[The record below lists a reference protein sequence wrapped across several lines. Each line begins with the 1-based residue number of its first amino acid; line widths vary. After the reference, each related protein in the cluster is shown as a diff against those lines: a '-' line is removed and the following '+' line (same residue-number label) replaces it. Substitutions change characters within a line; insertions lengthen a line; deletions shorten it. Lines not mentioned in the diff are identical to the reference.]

1 MSLTRFVLPGLMLGL
16 VLSFVPSVAK
26 ATPASAVSGVVFGN
40 LGTAGTDDPSE
51 FTPAYLVN
59 TTGTTNNTNRAIA
72 QAFNTGSATFGALK
86 LNSVTLSLFAQ
97 TTNRNAT
104 VSIYTGTSAPTT
116 LVTGGVSDNPLVS
129 VNAGTPSLV
138 TFSFSADPQSGLQL
152 LANTQYWVV
161 FDTTGVFWA
170 DSGSQPTNNLNGS
183 TYTYSATSRKN
194 GSNTW
199 VAASG
204 YSGVGISLNAVPEPS
219 TYALAGI
226 GAGIAGLAQLRR
238 RRVL

>member
-51 FTPAYLVN
+51 FTPTYLIN

-86 LNSVTLSLFAQ
+86 LNSVTLAVYGQGTNKTSTLKIYSG
-97 TTNRNAT
+97 TTE
-104 VSIYTGTSAPTT
+104 PTT
-116 LVTGGVSDNPLVS
+116 LLGTSDPISVLADSKPGSYTYFFS
-129 VNAGTPSLV
+129 VN
-138 TFSFSADPQSGLQL
+138 PQDGVQL
-152 LANTQYWVV
+152 IANTQYWVSLE
-161 FDTTGVFWA
+161 TSGVYWA

-199 VAASG
+199 VAASS
-204 YSGVGISLNAVPEPS
+204 YSGLGISVNVVPEPS
-219 TYALAGI
+219 TYAMAGI
-226 GAGIAGLAQLRR
+226 GVGLAGLAQLRR
-238 RRVL
+238 RKR